1 MPTEVILPRVDMD
14 MTEGKIA
21 VWHVRNGDVVTKG
34 QALFDIETDKA
45 TMEVESPAA
54 GVVDG
59 IGEDVGIVL
68 PVGRVVAW
76 ILAKGEARE
85 APAPREL
92 ATTSATALSAT
103 APSITAP
110 SVTAPP
116 SGAALAAGAQPGA
129 KLLRATPLARSLA
142 RSHGVELEALR
153 GSGPLGRIQARDVPV
168 PSTRDRADG
177 IHLHWWHAVRPAPL
191 VMLHG
196 FGADHASWRPLLQR
210 LPGGVPVLGLDLP
223 NHGHSPLR
231 PPASIHDL
239 ARTIGRRLE
248 EEGVGE
254 FHLVGHSLGG
264 GVAIALAAASPRRV
278 KTLSLLAPAGLGPEI
293 DASFFTDFLAVTS
306 IDALR
311 PVLAR
316 LVRNP
321 DLLTTS
327 FVTTAFQVLKSD
339 ERRAALAEMAAGMLV
354 DGHQKESLRGALEAL
369 RMPIKVF
376 WGDGDRIVP
385 PAHAAALPARV
396 GLHWLAGVGHLPHV
410 EAPELVAEL
419 LRQQPGLSGDAP
431 LVATGGIA
439 A

>member
-21 VWHVRNGDVVTKG
+21 VWHVKNGDVVTKG

-59 IGEDVGIVL
+59 IGADVGIVL

-76 ILAKGEARE
+76 ILAKGEAH
-85 APAPREL
+85 APGEL
-92 ATTSATALSAT
+92 ATISVVAPPVT
-103 APSITAP
+103 APSA
-110 SVTAPP
+110 
-116 SGAALAAGAQPGA
+116 GAVPTPVAVAAAAAQPGA
-129 KLLRATPLARSLA
+129 DRLRATPLARALA
-142 RSHGVELEALR
+142 RSQGIELQALR
-153 GSGPLGRIQARDVPV
+153 GSGPRGRIQARDLPV
-168 PSTRDRADG
+168 PSRPDRADG

-196 FGADHASWRPLLQR
+196 FGTDHGSWRPLLQR
-210 LPGGVPVLGLDLP
+210 LPGGLPVLGLDLP
-223 NHGHSPLR
+223 NHGHSPLQ
-231 PPASIHDL
+231 PAASIHDI

-248 EEGVGE
+248 DEGVGE

-264 GVAIALAAASPRRV
+264 GVAIALAAAWPRRV
-278 KTLSLLAPAGLGPEI
+278 RTMLLLAPAGLGPDI
-293 DASFFTDFLAVTS
+293 DASFFTDFLAATS

-321 DLLTTS
+321 DLLTAS

-339 ERRAALAEMAAGMLV
+339 ERRAALAQMAAGLLV
-354 DGHQKESLRGALEAL
+354 DGHQKESLRGELETL
-369 RMPIKVF
+369 RMPIKVL
-376 WGDGDRIVP
+376 WGDADRIIP
-385 PAHAAALPARV
+385 PTHAAALPARV
-396 GLHWLAGVGHLPHV
+396 GLHWLAGVGHLPYV

-419 LRQQPGLSGDAP
+419 LRQQPGLSGDAA
-431 LVATGGIA
+431 LAASGGIA
-439 A
+439 T